1 VLNFAQ
7 KKKERKII
15 KDNIFSNIYSIM
27 KFECETCYKVF
38 YKKYNYNR
46 HLSRKKPCKPKNDSI
61 KNIPITSKLF
71 QKLPKSSK
79 NMAEEIEQRVREKLV
94 ELVREKEEFGG
105 QLAETQLTIKEEV
118 MKTLKE
124 NIVEEEVNRVIK
136 FKETK
141 LDRFYCRYCTRNYKQ
156 KYNLTKHLKKCKEK
170 EKKEKKEKKEEKEK
184 VLELQKQV
192 KKFKE
197 LQKQKDET
205 MRNQLV
211 QLLESKDM
219 KSSGTT
225 NITNISGDQ
234 HNNIINITLNDYGNE
249 DVMRL
254 DPKKTYKRILSKI
267 LNSGI
272 QGIQKYIQ
280 YKYCNPNQPQNLTI
294 KYTNKRSNNLF
305 VRQNDDWVTRNK
317 EDIID
322 ELYNRDNNIEEV
334 LQAYEKVNDI
344 DKFEEDLDAIQKR
357 FLDNITPYYIENL
370 ENEHSEQLKE
380 VKKETL
386 NNFYKCYKKN
396 KLIYDQGKMNI
407 KPEVTIEE

>member
-1 VLNFAQ
+1 
-7 KKKERKII
+7 
-15 KDNIFSNIYSIM
+15 M
-27 KFECETCYKVF
+27 KFECESCCKVF
-38 YKKYNYNR
+38 YKRYNYNR
-46 HLSRKKPCKPKNDSI
+46 HLSRKNPCKPKNNSI

-79 NMAEEIEQRVREKLV
+79 NVAEKIEQRVREKLV
-94 ELVREKEEFGG
+94 ELAREKEEFEI
-105 QLAETQLTIKEEV
+105 QLAETQLTIKEAVIES
-118 MKTLKE
+118 LKGE
-124 NIVEEEVNRVIK
+124 IEEEEENRVIK
-136 FKETK
+136 ITEAK

-156 KYNLTKHLKKCKEK
+156 KFNLTKHLKKCKEK
-170 EKKEKKEKKEEKEK
+170 EKKEQEQKEKEK
-184 VLELQKQV
+184 EKQKILELQKQV
-192 KKFKE
+192 RKIKE
-197 LQKQKDET
+197 LQKQKDEN
-205 MRNQLV
+205 MRNQLA

-317 EDIID
+317 EEIID

-357 FLDNITPYYIENL
+357 FLDNITPYYTENL

-396 KLIYDQGKMNI
+396 KSIYDQGKLNV